1 METKQN
7 SQTVMLID
15 DDNILRKMLKK
26 ELSKENLTIV
36 EAKNGLEALD
46 ALKTVKPNLIVLDFV
61 MPKMGGLEF
70 IKKLRQNKNLIATP
84 VILLTQIEY
93 DEKIAEVMKMGAC
106 SFLVKSKWELSDVVK
121 KIKEKLVLR

>member
-7 SQTVMLID
+7 KQTVMLID